1 MLSRCARL
9 VVFLVLLAWGP
20 SPAPAQG
27 ADPAAERAAREQR
40 LLAGARNEGEL
51 VLYSSMQVASV
62 APLQRAFE
70 EKYGVTLRTWRGSG
84 KDILARATAEARA
97 DRFAY
102 DVAETDG
109 FVLEAMA
116 REGLLAELD
125 SPYLGDLI
133 PQAVPKHRQWIA
145 TRVSIF
151 TAVYNTNLVKKEKL
165 PKTYPDLLDPA
176 FKGALGIEADDYD
189 WFGMLIAR
197 LGERK
202 GLSLFRDIVAR
213 NGISVR
219 RGHTLLTNLTAAGEV
234 PIGLTVFVQNAE
246 VARKAGA
253 PVDWF
258 LIEPA
263 IARPNAVAVAKRAP
277 HPNAAMLFADFM
289 LSDGQEVL
297 RRREFTPT
305 SKKVPSLFDRVAVD
319 LVAPDRVLDEGQKWQ
334 RLYDEI
340 VLSPRR
346 P

>member
-1 MLSRCARL
+1 
-9 VVFLVLLAWGP
+9 
-20 SPAPAQG
+20 
-27 ADPAAERAAREQR
+27 
-40 LLAGARNEGEL
+40 
-51 VLYSSMQVASV
+51 
-62 APLQRAFE
+62 
-70 EKYGVTLRTWRGSG
+70 
-84 KDILARATAEARA
+84 
-97 DRFAY
+97 
-102 DVAETDG
+102 
-109 FVLEAMA
+109 
-116 REGLLAELD
+116 
-125 SPYLGDLI
+125 
-133 PQAVPKHRQWIA
+133 
-145 TRVSIF
+145 
-151 TAVYNTNLVKKEKL
+151 
-165 PKTYPDLLDPA
+165 
-176 FKGALGIEADDYD
+176 
-189 WFGMLIAR
+189 
-197 LGERK
+197 
-202 GLSLFRDIVAR
+202 
-213 NGISVR
+213 
-219 RGHTLLTNLTAAGEV
+219 
-234 PIGLTVFVQNAE
+234 